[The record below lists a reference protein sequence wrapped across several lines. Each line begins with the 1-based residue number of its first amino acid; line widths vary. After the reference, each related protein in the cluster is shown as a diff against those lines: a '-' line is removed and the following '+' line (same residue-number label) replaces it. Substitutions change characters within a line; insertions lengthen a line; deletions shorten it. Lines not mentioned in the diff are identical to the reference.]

1 VETSGIRIALV
12 ADIVDSSKE
21 RVSASRSGLGVLVL
35 LFAVVGWPSPAAAD
49 DSDMR
54 AFVQQ
59 VLNSN
64 PTLRARRLESD
75 SARARASAEGYWRD
89 PELSVM
95 VDRVPKRMDGEMP
108 MLRYQVSQMIMW
120 PGKLRLM
127 EAAAMRQAD
136 GAAADVEVRRL
147 ELIREAQRAYLML
160 VQNRAYREVNEAT
173 RRLLET
179 VLRTAISR
187 YGAGSGG
194 HHETVRA
201 EVERSALDV
210 EALSLEGERQSTI
223 AMLNALRDRPA
234 DAPFDD
240 PAAMAA
246 RQPFTATFAE
256 LMRSALARRPELKRM
271 RAMQLEEASM
281 AELARRERYP
291 DLMTGVWYNQMLG
304 GADTAGVMLGATIP
318 VFSVPRQIRRARAYD
333 LSAESVRSDISGMR
347 AMVGFQVSDA
357 LRRVHTAER
366 SLTLVTN
373 VAKPRAEQSFSSA
386 LSAYSTGAADLV
398 LVLDAWRALQR
409 MELARIDAD
418 IAEQAALA
426 DLEFAIGGPAPGDLP

>member
-1 VETSGIRIALV
+1 VDSSSEVISASRKALHVLALLLALV
-12 ADIVDSSKE
+12 A
-21 RVSASRSGLGVLVL
+21 
-35 LFAVVGWPSPAAAD
+35 WPSPAAAD

-59 VLNSN
+59 VLKSN
-64 PTLRARRLESD
+64 PTLRARRLERD
-75 SARARASAEGYWRD
+75 SARARAGSEGYWRD

-95 VDRVPKRMDGEMP
+95 IDRVPERMDGDMP

-127 EAAAMRQAD
+127 EVAAMRQAD
-136 GAAADVEVRRL
+136 GAAADVDVRRL
-147 ELIREAQRAYLML
+147 ELIREAQQAYLML
-160 VQNRAYREVNEAT
+160 VQNRGYREVNEAT

-179 VLRTAISR
+179 VLRTAIAR

-194 HHETVRA
+194 HHEAARA

-210 EALSLEGERQSTI
+210 EALSLEGERSSTI

-234 DAPFDD
+234 DAPFDE
-240 PAAMAA
+240 PAPMEE
-246 RQPFTATFAE
+246 RQPFAATFPE
-256 LMRSALARRPELKRM
+256 LLRAALARRPELKRM

-291 DLMTGVWYNQMLG
+291 DFMTGVWYNQMLG

-318 VFSVPRQIRRARAYD
+318 VFSLPRQNRRARAYD
-333 LSAESVRSDISGMR
+333 LSAESVRSDISGMQ

-366 SLTLVTN
+366 SLKLVTD

-386 LSAYSTGAADLV
+386 LSAYSSGAADLV

-409 MELARIDAD
+409 MELARIDAV
-418 IAEQAALA
+418 IAERTALA
-426 DLEFAIGGPAPGDLP
+426 DLEFAIGGPASGVLP